1 MRDAALLFIPGR
13 LVNLGRLECTQ
24 PASSCLQL
32 KPGESGTDVSRERKL
47 SPLPLTW
54 RGLLPGAP
62 PTQIP
67 TSHFTSPLGRA
78 FYAND
83 SKESSTGHLYGISA
97 IDEQAVFNFVQNIFD
112 QNRN

>member
-47 SPLPLTW
+47 SPLPLAKHVAW
-54 RGLLPGAP
+54 PIARGS
-62 PTQIP
+62 PTEIP
-67 TSHFTSPLGRA
+67 TSHFNFPLA
-78 FYAND
+78 PCFLC
-83 SKESSTGHLYGISA
+83 K
-97 IDEQAVFNFVQNIFD
+97 
-112 QNRN
+112 

>member
-1 MRDAALLFIPGR
+1 MEALVRGGCLRDAALLFIPGR

-47 SPLPLTW
+47 SPLPLAKHVAW
-54 RGLLPGAP
+54 PIARGCLRQEKFQRA
-62 PTQIP
+62 
-67 TSHFTSPLGRA
+67 TSTFLSPRA

-83 SKESSTGHLYGISA
+83 L
-97 IDEQAVFNFVQNIFD
+97 
-112 QNRN
+112 